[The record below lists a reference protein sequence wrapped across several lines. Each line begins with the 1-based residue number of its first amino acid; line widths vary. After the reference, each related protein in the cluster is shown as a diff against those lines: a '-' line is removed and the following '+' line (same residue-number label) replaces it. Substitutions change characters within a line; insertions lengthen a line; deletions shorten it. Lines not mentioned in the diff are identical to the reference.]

1 MSATNQRR
9 SNSGITGS
17 LSSKSAKQQNIV
29 KPTIGS
35 SSSALLSKE
44 EEYLKLNAELEA
56 KTATL
61 VYEADQVLK
70 ENEKLYSDTSLLS
83 RINTTDYLDSVV
95 SNYNEAKP
103 PKSLTLLRQQKAI
116 ASAKSGIEL
125 DEFHRAIENI
135 EKKTDTNWN
144 NDDEIDDEHDD
155 DEMNDHNSFLPKQ
168 ASEMSSVAQI
178 RFLKAKL
185 RVMQEETDRLNSDLN
200 RKDEEISKLVQRCKD
215 LDEEKQRNSRVLNS
229 NQTQL
234 DKLRKQID
242 ELTQKLTQSEIQFQN
257 IKKESDSSKKELKK
271 QQQDEAQAEIRVN
284 RLLEENE
291 KYKQQLH
298 KIQTQS
304 KDVNEQDKKRVEQ
317 LQIDN
322 KRLEKQKQELMQ
334 AFKKQLKLIDILKK
348 QKMHLE
354 ASKMLQFSEE
364 EFLKALEW
372 NQTTSN
378 ANYEPV
384 QNNN

>member
-17 LSSKSAKQQNIV
+17 SSSKTAKQQNIV
-29 KPTIGS
+29 KPAIGS
-35 SSSALLSKE
+35 SSLALLSKE

-61 VYEADQVLK
+61 VYEADQVLR

-83 RINTTDYLDSVV
+83 RINTTEYLDSVV

-116 ASAKSGIEL
+116 ASAKSDFEL
-125 DEFHRAIENI
+125 DEFHKAIENI
-135 EKKTDTNWN
+135 EKKTDTDWN
-144 NDDEIDDEHDD
+144 NDDEFDDKHDN
-155 DEMNDHNSFLPKQ
+155 EMNDNNSFLPKQ

-322 KRLEKQKQELMQ
+322 KRLEKQKHELIQ

>member
-1 MSATNQRR
+1 MSATNKGR
-9 SNSGITGS
+9 SNNTGVIESSFAKPVKQIAPKTGS
-17 LSSKSAKQQNIV
+17 SA
-29 KPTIGS
+29 
-35 SSSALLSKE
+35 ALLNKE

-70 ENEKLYSDTSLLS
+70 ENEKLLSEASILTRINNNDYLENIISNIKNDTRLKSSNTSLMKPKLISKSDTQEQHEIES
-83 RINTTDYLDSVV
+83 IENTLGVV
-95 SNYNEAKP
+95 WNEADY
-103 PKSLTLLRQQKAI
+103 I
-116 ASAKSGIEL
+116 
-125 DEFHRAIENI
+125 
-135 EKKTDTNWN
+135 
-144 NDDEIDDEHDD
+144 NDDEDLTNRSNLL
-155 DEMNDHNSFLPKQ
+155 MPKQ
-168 ASEMSSVAQI
+168 ANEMSNDVQI

-185 RVMQEETDRLNSDLN
+185 RVMQEETERLNSEMT
-200 RKDEEISKLVQRCKD
+200 RKDEEIAKLVQRCKD
-215 LDEEKQRNSRVLNS
+215 LDEDKQRNSRTINS
-229 NQTQL
+229 NQTQIE
-234 DKLRKQID
+234 KFKKQID
-242 ELTQKLTQSEIQFQN
+242 ELSQKLSQSELQLQA
-257 IKKESDSSKKELKK
+257 IKKDYEASKKELKK
-271 QQQDEAQAEIRVN
+271 QQQDEAQVEIRVN

-291 KYKQQLH
+291 KYKQQLS

-322 KRLEKQKQELMQ
+322 KRLEKQKQELIQ

-378 ANYEPV
+378 TNYEPV
-384 QNNN
+384 QNSN

>member
-9 SNSGITGS
+9 SNTSSATTTPSGKQLNKP
-17 LSSKSAKQQNIV
+17 LSS
-29 KPTIGS
+29 
-35 SSSALLSKE
+35 LMSKE

-70 ENEKLYSDTSLLS
+70 ENEKLLSDASFLTRL
-83 RINTTDYLDSVV
+83 NNNDYIDNLV
-95 SNYNEAKP
+95 SNYKIETAKKP
-103 PKSLTLLRQQKAI
+103 AKLTLLKKPVAGR
-116 ASAKSGIEL
+116 STTTTGIEL
-125 DEFHRAIENI
+125 DDFHKAIENI
-135 EKKTDTNWN
+135 EKTNDYN
-144 NDDEIDDEHDD
+144 NDDDD
-155 DEMNDHNSFLPKQ
+155 DDDDGSNLVIPRQAND
-168 ASEMSSVAQI
+168 MSNDAQI

-185 RVMQEETDRLNSDLN
+185 RVMQEETDRLNADLT
-200 RKDEEISKLVQRCKD
+200 RKDEENVKLVQRCKD
-215 LDEEKQRNSRVLNS
+215 LDEEKQRNSRLVNS
-229 NQTQL
+229 NQTQIE
-234 DKLRKQID
+234 KLKKQVD
-242 ELTQKLTQSEIQFQN
+242 EMTQKLSQSEIQFQT
-257 IKKESDSSKKELKK
+257 IKKDFDLSRKELKK

-291 KYKQQLH
+291 KYKQQLS
-298 KIQTQS
+298 KVQTQS
-304 KDVNEQDKKRVEQ
+304 KDTNEQEKKRVEQ

-322 KRLEKQKQELMQ
+322 KRLEKQKQELIQ

-364 EFLKALEW
+364 EFLRALEW

-378 ANYEPV
+378 ANYDTV
-384 QNNN
+384 QN